1 MFSGVTHSSLSTSNN
16 NSLREEIFVEITQ
29 IASSTLFSY
38 FSSSWPII
46 KSRLSLAN
54 CKSVVAVFKFIS
66 AVSSELLVFEISIS
80 QFSFIFSKFAS
91 ELHNCSSDSLIS
103 PEVYLFFFDSKSA

>member
-1 MFSGVTHSSLSTSNN
+1 M
-16 NSLREEIFVEITQ
+16 
-29 IASSTLFSY
+29 
-38 FSSSWPII
+38 
-46 KSRLSLAN
+46 
-54 CKSVVAVFKFIS
+54 
-66 AVSSELLVFEISIS
+66 VFEISIS